1 MENALDITLAVV
13 LPLLA
18 TVLTTIAIP
27 AAVAWLQANKV
38 IKSAE
43 QAKILQS
50 ALENAALTALARAGG
65 AKTALGGAKTVP
77 LDAAIAYMRTSVPD
91 TLDKLHLDDG
101 TIRDLV
107 LPHVQKQIE
116 AVRR

>member
-1 MENALDITLAVV
+1 MDQFTDILLAVV

-27 AAVAWLQANKV
+27 AAMSWLQANNV
-38 IKSAE
+38 VKSEA
-43 QAKILQS
+43 QAKLLQS

-65 AKTALGGAKTVP
+65 AKTALGGAKTIP
-77 LDAAIAYMRTSVPD
+77 LDAAVEYVRTSVPETAD
-91 TLDKLHLDDG
+91 RLGLNDG
-101 TIRDLV
+101 MIRDLV

-116 AVRR
+116 IARR

>member
-18 TVLTTIAIP
+18 TILTTIAIP
-27 AAVAWLQANKV
+27 AAMAWLQANKV
-38 IKSAE
+38 IKSEA

-77 LDAAIAYMRTSVPD
+77 LDAAIDYVRMSVPE
-91 TLDKLHLDDG
+91 TIDKLGLNDRA
-101 TIRDLV
+101 IRDLV